1 MKTGDKDLAAP
12 KLTGLSV
19 WVKGVIIDVEK
30 NPFKGLVIAI
40 KDDERRIYFGEEK
53 YFNAA

>member
-1 MKTGDKDLAAP
+1 MKTGDKALADP

-40 KDDERRIYFGEEK
+40 KDDEGRIYFGEEK
-53 YFNAA
+53 YFKAA